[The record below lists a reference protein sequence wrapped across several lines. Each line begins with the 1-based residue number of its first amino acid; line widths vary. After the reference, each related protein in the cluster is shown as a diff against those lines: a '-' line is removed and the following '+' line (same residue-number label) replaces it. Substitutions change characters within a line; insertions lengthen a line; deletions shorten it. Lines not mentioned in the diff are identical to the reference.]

1 MQAKSFYKPFI
12 TVATLII
19 LYLSFK
25 FIVPVFFPFLISAGI
40 ALLMHPLFHKYSKR
54 LHISPTILSIGFT
67 ILFFS
72 LTAAIIF
79 FLGRALLN
87 ELKSLTENIAY
98 YENSVNCC
106 ISSLCSS
113 IGNLTG
119 INAADIESSVFSCF
133 QKFIDNFQ
141 NNISS
146 NIFSQSFS
154 YMKIL
159 ISLITLCFITFIS
172 FVLWVKDYDTIQS
185 AVRESSCYAF
195 LHKIYVDTKQL
206 LGTYL
211 KAQLIILLVICT
223 ICVIGLFILK
233 NPYAL
238 LLGIGIGLMDAM
250 PFLGTGC
257 VFIPCS
263 IFHLFQAD
271 FFYAAVYLTLYL
283 ITALSREILEPRLI
297 GNKFGIPSIL
307 ILIAIY
313 TGIELFGLAGVL
325 LGPLYFLLSYEIID
339 YFANLI

>member
-1 MQAKSFYKPFI
+1 MQAKSFYKPII
-12 TVATLII
+12 TVITLIV

-25 FIVPVFFPFLISAGI
+25 FIVPIFFPFLISAGI
-40 ALLMHPLFHKYSKR
+40 ALLMHPLFQKYSKR
-54 LHISPTILSIGFT
+54 FHISPTILSIGFT

-72 LTAAIIF
+72 LTATIIF

-87 ELKSLTENIAY
+87 ELKSLTENLAY
-98 YENSVNCC
+98 YETSINGY
-106 ISSLCSS
+106 ISSLCDALE
-113 IGNLTG
+113 NLTG
-119 INAADIESSVFSCF
+119 IAATDIETSIFSCF

-146 NIFSQSFS
+146 NLFSQSFS
-154 YMKIL
+154 YMKI
-159 ISLITLCFITFIS
+159 IINLITICFITFIS
-172 FVLWVKDYDTIQS
+172 FVLWAKDYNTIQT
-185 AVRESSCYAF
+185 AVRKSSFYTF
-195 LHKIYVDTKQL
+195 FYKIYTDTKQL

-223 ICVIGLFILK
+223 LCVIGLFILK

-257 VFIPCS
+257 IFIPCS
-263 IFHLFQAD
+263 VFYLFQAD

-283 ITALSREILEPRLI
+283 VTAISREILEPRLI

-313 TGIELFGLAGVL
+313 TGIQLFGLAGVL

-339 YFANLI
+339 HFANLI